1 MTCKNT
7 KNMTI
12 EICTSSVQSA
22 INAEKGGAD
31 RIELCQNL
39 NEGGT
44 TPSYATIKYCVEKL
58 SLKTMVLIRPRPG
71 DFCYNDA
78 EYETIKNDVLICREL
93 GAHGVVIGFLDENL
107 DIDTKRTA
115 EIVRIARPM
124 EVTFHRAFDRC
135 RDWRKALELIIECG
149 CDRILTSGQRKTAP
163 EGIDILREIQKQAS
177 GRIAILAGSGVNS
190 KNATEIIRTA
200 GVNEIHSSC
209 KHIVENSQKTNI
221 EDSSRYSETDLEEV
235 KRLVEA
241 VSQMK

>member
-1 MTCKNT
+1 MTV
-7 KNMTI
+7 

-22 INAEKGGAD
+22 INADNGGAD

-78 EYETIKNDVLICREL
+78 EYETIKEDVIMCRNL
-93 GAHGVVIGFLDENL
+93 GAHGVVVGFLDKNL
-107 DIDTKRTA
+107 DIDVRRTA
-115 EIVRIARPM
+115 EIVELARPM

-135 RDWRKALELIIECG
+135 RDWQTALEQIIECG

-163 EGIDILREIQKQAS
+163 EGTEILREIQKKAA
-177 GRIAILAGSGVNS
+177 GRIKILAGSGVNS
-190 KNATEIIRTA
+190 KNVAELIKATGIEE
-200 GVNEIHSSC
+200 VHSSC
-209 KHIVENSQKTNI
+209 KHIVENTQKTNI
-221 EDSSRYSETDLEEV
+221 EDSMRHSETDFEEV
-235 KRLVEA
+235 KKLIKSANE
-241 VSQMK
+241 

>member
-1 MTCKNT
+1 M
-7 KNMTI
+7 I
-12 EICTSSVQSA
+12 EVEICANSVQSA

-44 TPSYATIKYCVEKL
+44 TPSYAAIKYCAENL

-78 EYETIKNDVLICREL
+78 EYEAIKEDVLMCKKL
-93 GAHGVVIGFLDENL
+93 GVHGVVIGFLDKNL

-115 EIVRIARPM
+115 EIVKLAHPM

-135 RDWRKALELIIECG
+135 RDWHTALEQIIECG

-163 EGIDILREIQKQAS
+163 EGADNLREIQKQAN
-177 GRIAILAGSGVNS
+177 GRIKILAGSGVNS
-190 KNATEIIRTA
+190 QNVADLIQAT
-200 GVNEIHSSC
+200 GVSEVHSSC
-209 KHIVENSQKTNI
+209 KHTVENLQKTNI
-221 EDSSRYSETDLEEV
+221 EDSSRYMETNLEEV
-235 KRLVEA
+235 KRFVGNA
-241 VSQMK
+241 KQSK

>member
-1 MTCKNT
+1 M
-7 KNMTI
+7 I
-12 EICTSSVQSA
+12 EVEICANSVQSA

-44 TPSYATIKYCVEKL
+44 TPSYAAIKYCAEKL

-78 EYETIKNDVLICREL
+78 EYEAIKNDVLMCRQL
-93 GAHGVVIGFLDENL
+93 GAHGVVVGFLDKNL

-115 EIVRIARPM
+115 EIVKLARPM

-135 RDWRKALELIIECG
+135 RDWRTALEQIIECG

-163 EGIDILREIQKQAS
+163 EGADNLREIQKLAK
-177 GRIAILAGSGVNS
+177 GRIKILAGSGVNS
-190 KNATEIIRTA
+190 QNVADLIRTT
-200 GVNEIHSSC
+200 GVSEVHSSC
-209 KHIVENSQKTNI
+209 KHTIVNPQKTNI
-221 EDSSRYSETDLEEV
+221 EESSKYNETDLEEV
-235 KRLVEA
+235 QRLVLATKRSSEN
-241 VSQMK
+241 